1 MRANAR
7 QVNWLRPHVVDMSAQ
22 YGDISVPVEVV
33 HGDAD
38 TIVPLNVHSAKLPD
52 QIAGANVTV
61 LRGVG
66 HMPHHTN
73 ADDVIAAIDRAAS
86 RAGLR

>member
-7 QVNWLRPHVVDMSAQ
+7 QVNWLRPHVVEMSKH
-22 YGDISVPVEVV
+22 YDSISVPVEVV

-38 TIVPLNVHSAKLPD
+38 TIVPLDIHSAKLPD
-52 QIAGANVTV
+52 QIIGAKVTV
-61 LRGVG
+61 LTGVG

-73 ADDVIAAIDRAAS
+73 PESVIAAIDRAVT